1 MLRHTCSACLVLYD
15 SFTEFYVNR
24 SNGLVADTPSQM
36 DGRRNIVWTEG
47 VLFSLS
53 AIYKLLDECCLVE
66 GSQALAA
73 FGLGVPLR
81 TKWFTVV

>member
-1 MLRHTCSACLVLYD
+1 
-15 SFTEFYVNR
+15 
-24 SNGLVADTPSQM
+24 M